1 MHSGALDRRATFR
14 GRAIDDDG
22 GFGVRGDFRDLYTVW
37 AQFRPLSG
45 RALAEAGSLTDAIE
59 GTLVVRATAR
69 TRALTVAHRVVV
81 DRRDYAIESV
91 PPDDR
96 TGFLV
101 LRVSS
106 RKASA

>member
-1 MHSGALDRRATFR
+1 MHAGALDKRATFR
-14 GRAIDDDG
+14 GRAMGDMDG
-22 GFGVRGDFRDLYTVW
+22 FAVRGEFGDLFTVW
-37 AQFRPLSG
+37 AEFRPLSG

-59 GTLVVRATAR
+59 WTLIVRATPR
-69 TRALTVAHRVVV
+69 TRTLTVAHRVVV

-96 TGFLV
+96 TGFLM
-101 LRVSS
+101 LRISA